1 MPFQATAFRLFCD
14 HNFTD
19 RNKYKNE
26 IAAICLENPG
36 LDRRVRN
43 GKISFECGK
52 MFFEYGKI
60 SFECGKM
67 FFEME
72 KSLSN

>member
-36 LDRRVRN
+36 LDRRGEN
-43 GKISFECGK
+43 
-52 MFFEYGKI
+52 M
-60 SFECGKM
+60 
-67 FFEME
+67 
-72 KSLSN
+72 KSALGVQALRRRLVYNS

>member
-1 MPFQATAFRLFCD
+1 MPFQATAFRLFRD

-36 LDRRVRN
+36 LDRRVT
-43 GKISFECGK
+43 
-52 MFFEYGKI
+52 
-60 SFECGKM
+60 
-67 FFEME
+67 
-72 KSLSN
+72 